1 MINEKGLHDCCECS
15 HLETKIRE
23 VRSTFNSGLLDENDC
38 HEQVKVLILRDMF
51 DQYRSEFMG
60 AISKLR
66 DELEESIDADLLEE
80 VYGEPEGG
88 FEEAEQSVDVF
99 DYGDDKSITVLAVYD
114 LNVEQLETLRELNIV
129 Y

>member
-60 AISKLR
+60 AISKLS
-66 DELEESIDADLLEE
+66 DELEESIEQKESELGFRARCFKEFESLMKGVNNPKE
-80 VYGEPEGG
+80 VWNE
-88 FEEAEQSVDVF
+88 S
-99 DYGDDKSITVLAVYD
+99 K
-114 LNVEQLETLRELNIV
+114 
-129 Y
+129 